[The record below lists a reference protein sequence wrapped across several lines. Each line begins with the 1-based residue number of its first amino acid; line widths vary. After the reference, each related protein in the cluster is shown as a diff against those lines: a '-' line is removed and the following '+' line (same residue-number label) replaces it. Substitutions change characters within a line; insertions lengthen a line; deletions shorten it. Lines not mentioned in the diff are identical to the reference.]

1 MRGKRVTRKIHGM
14 NDKNLKALLTQLN
27 DVLDN
32 TEQVDE
38 ETLALVRELDQEIHR
53 LTEAGASSDEFEGV
67 IDEAKSMQARFAV
80 EYPVAERFLR
90 EIIDTLAK
98 VGI

>member
-1 MRGKRVTRKIHGM
+1 MTDQKLKELLNNLQDTLEGTDRV
-14 NDKNLKALLTQLN
+14 DA
-27 DVLDN
+27 
-32 TEQVDE
+32 
-38 ETLALVRELDQEIHR
+38 ETLALVRELDDEIHR
-53 LTEAGASSDEFEGV
+53 LTEAGAPSDEYEGV

-80 EYPVAERFLR
+80 EHPVAERFLR